1 MMQPIPPPKQ
11 IATYLIQLDLARR
24 SEAVHAVPLL
34 SRAFRACTAWPDGAA
49 QATLLED
56 AYAKFTS
63 RLLSCEK
70 WVYRVS
76 NNSAGASVQSLAA
89 VDIRMARLSK
99 ALAALQ
105 ATILASSEACCAWAV
120 GRAKTVASEDFGNQ
134 LSQAQESITAA
145 KAVGYGGTAAAT
157 AVGTL
162 LGGPVGGMLVGGIAA
177 LATIGAEQVAKS
189 QAIDKALKNPATVAD
204 LAGRSTTK
212 DTAAKRTDTG
222 GAIAGYGGEL
232 LSQGS
237 GIASAFGEAA
247 PTLLGPSLGFLGAV
261 LAPFSF
267 LSDVSAATQA
277 PAALAPDKERDA
289 IATAVRLS
297 WQHRTG
303 TTVEPRK
310 CRYLGFAS
318 GKYHLMIDGESYQ
331 MDPDGVIISHLELV
345 ARGALLLAAAVPCDN
360 TALVIDWH
368 SMRFHGRTQIEYC
381 FSFLGSALLNGSPVP
396 VECCI
401 DPDGN
406 WFAGPPNGSTQLLAS
421 STRPSLPTSS
431 VLLDCADAPALE
443 ATWQPTQ
450 YTLKKL
456 ASGKYRLDENQ
467 LEFTWL
473 SDAEKT
479 HIRTLVDKHNANPR

>member
-1 MMQPIPPPKQ
+1 MMQPTPPPQQ

-34 SRAFRACTAWPDGAA
+34 SRAFRACTAWPGGAA

-56 AYAKFTS
+56 AYAVFTS
-63 RLLSCEK
+63 RLLSCERLA
-70 WVYRVS
+70 YRIS
-76 NNSAGASVQSLAA
+76 NNAAGASVESLAEA
-89 VDIRMARLSK
+89 DRRMARLSR
-99 ALAALQ
+99 ALARLQ
-105 ATILASSEACCAWAV
+105 AAILAGSQACCEWALE
-120 GRAKTVASEDFGNQ
+120 RARTVADEDFGNQ
-134 LSQAQESITAA
+134 LSAAQQSITAA
-145 KAVGYGGTAAAT
+145 KAAGYGGTAAAT

-162 LGGPVGGMLVGGIAA
+162 LGGPVGGMLVGGLAA
-177 LATIGAEQVAKS
+177 LATISAEQVAKS
-189 QAIDKALKNPATVAD
+189 QAIDAALKNPATVAD
-204 LAGRSTTK
+204 LAGRRTTK
-212 DTAAKRTDTG
+212 DTAAKRTGTG

-237 GIASAFGEAA
+237 GIVSVVGEAA

-277 PAALAPDKERDA
+277 PAAPAPDKERDA

-303 TTVEPRK
+303 TSVEPRK
-310 CRYLGFAS
+310 YHYLGFAS

-345 ARGALLLAAAVPCDN
+345 AREALLLAAALPCDN

-368 SMRFHGRTQIEYC
+368 TMRFQGRTKISYC

-396 VECCI
+396 VECCL
-401 DPDGN
+401 DTDGN
-406 WFAGPPNGSTQLLAS
+406 WFAGQPTGSTQLLAS
-421 STRPSLPTSS
+421 STRPSLPRSS

-443 ATWQPTQ
+443 ASWLLS
-450 YTLKKL
+450 LKKL
-456 ASGKYRLDENQ
+456 PSGKYRLDEKEQ
-467 LEFTWL
+467 EFIWL
-473 SDAEKT
+473 SDVEKT
-479 HIRTLVDKHNANPR
+479 HVGTLVDKHNANLR